1 MTCPLKMF
9 SNSSEHYYI
18 LCESDCAFKT
28 ETGCLLAD
36 SLKTYIDIHKP
47 IKVEIESEQDK
58 KEEISKLIN
67 VLSKIPLSNY
77 YGIDDL
83 ERFII

>member
-9 SNSSEHYYI
+9 SNSDHYYI
-18 LCESDCAFKT
+18 ICESDCAFKT
-28 ETGCLLAD
+28 EIGCLLAD
-36 SLKTYIDIHKP
+36 GLKTYIDIHKP
-47 IKVEIESEQDK
+47 VKVEIEPEQDK
-58 KEEISKLIN
+58 KEEISKLID

-83 ERFII
+83 ERFL

>member
-1 MTCPLKMF
+1 MTCPLKMLG
-9 SNSSEHYYI
+9 NPERYYT

-36 SLKTYIDIHKP
+36 GLKTYIDIHKP
-47 IKVEIESEQDK
+47 VKVEIKSEQDK
-58 KEEISKLIN
+58 KEEISKLVN
-67 VLSKIPLSNY
+67 VLIKIPLSNY

>member
-9 SNSSEHYYI
+9 NNSEHYYI
-18 LCESDCAFKT
+18 LCESDCAFNT
-28 ETGCLLAD
+28 ETGCLLAEG
-36 SLKTYIDIHKP
+36 LKTYIDIHKP
-47 IKVEIESEQDK
+47 VKVEIESEQDK

-67 VLSKIPLSNY
+67 VLSKIPISNY
-77 YGIDDL
+77 YGIDDF

>member
-9 SNSSEHYYI
+9 SNSEHYYI

-28 ETGCLLAD
+28 ETGCLLAEG
-36 SLKTYIDIHKP
+36 LKTYIDIHKP
-47 IKVEIESEQDK
+47 VKVEIESEQDK
-58 KEEISKLIN
+58 KEEISNLIN

>member
-1 MTCPLKMF
+1 MNCPLKMF
-9 SNSSEHYYI
+9 SNSEHYYI

-28 ETGCLLAD
+28 ETSCLLAEG
-36 SLKTYIDIHKP
+36 LKTYIDIHKP
-47 IKVEIESEQDK
+47 VKAEIEPEKDK
-58 KEEISKLIN
+58 KEEISKFVN

-77 YGIDDL
+77 YGIDDF

>member
-9 SNSSEHYYI
+9 GNPEHYYAS
-18 LCESDCAFKT
+18 CESDCAFKT
-28 ETGCLLAD
+28 ETDCLLAEG
-36 SLKTYIDIHKP
+36 LKIYIDIHKP
-47 IKVEIESEQDK
+47 VKVENESEQDK
-58 KEEISKLIN
+58 KEEISKLVN

>member
-9 SNSSEHYYI
+9 GNPERYYA
-18 LCESDCAFKT
+18 LCEPDCAFKT
-28 ETGCLLAD
+28 ETGCLLAEG
-36 SLKTYIDIHKP
+36 LKTYIDIHKP
-47 IKVEIESEQDK
+47 VKVEIESEQDK
-58 KEEISKLIN
+58 KEEISNLIN

>member
-9 SNSSEHYYI
+9 SNSEHDYI

-28 ETGCLLAD
+28 ETGCLLAEG
-36 SLKTYIDIHKP
+36 LKTYIDIHKP
-47 IKVEIESEQDK
+47 VKVKIESERDK
-58 KEEISKLIN
+58 KEEISKLVN

-77 YGIDDL
+77 YVIDDL
-83 ERFII
+83 ERFL

>member
-1 MTCPLKMF
+1 MTCPLKVF
-9 SNSSEHYYI
+9 SNSEHYYI
-18 LCESDCAFKT
+18 LCELDCAFKT
-28 ETGCLLAD
+28 ETGCLLAEG
-36 SLKTYIDIHKP
+36 LKIYIDAHKP
-47 IKVEIESEQDK
+47 VKVEIESEKNK
-58 KEEISKLIN
+58 KEEISKLVN

>member
-9 SNSSEHYYI
+9 GNPERYYA
-18 LCESDCAFKT
+18 LCEPDCAFKT
-28 ETGCLLAD
+28 ETSCLLAEG
-36 SLKTYIDIHKP
+36 LKTYIDIHKP
-47 IKVEIESEQDK
+47 VKVEIESEQDK
-58 KEEISKLIN
+58 KEEISKLVN

-83 ERFII
+83 ERILI